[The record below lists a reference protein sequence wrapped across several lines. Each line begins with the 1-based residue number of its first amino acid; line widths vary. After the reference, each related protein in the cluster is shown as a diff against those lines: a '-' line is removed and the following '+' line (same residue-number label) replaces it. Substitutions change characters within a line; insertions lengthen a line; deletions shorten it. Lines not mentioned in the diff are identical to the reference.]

1 MPDQPAD
8 DLKKEGQQD
17 ALSSSPPEKA
27 MAAPN
32 EKTATFGDST
42 KEEVI
47 PPYAVSKQP
56 RKKFS
61 TVMVASSA
69 LILLLMAA
77 TLPAAII
84 LVQNQTRIT
93 PKAQE
98 EASIP
103 RPRPSQDKRTYRTPT
118 GEEQELDLIREIKP
132 QDLKTETVSAGV
144 EKITFTTQTA
154 VLASISYSPDRDWN
168 YLPLMLN
175 YDEWKDKYNFEN
187 LKNVPPINGK
197 TALNEHEL
205 VIEGL
210 TSGREYYFAIEIE
223 RPGENE
229 VYIFGAEQPGNNY
242 TFTVK

>member
-8 DLKKEGQQD
+8 DLKKEEQD
-17 ALSSSPPEKA
+17 VLASSLPEKVTA
-27 MAAPN
+27 NPIEETAA
-32 EKTATFGDST
+32 FGDSH

-47 PPYAVSKQP
+47 PPYAVSKKSG
-56 RKKFS
+56 KKL
-61 TVMVASSA
+61 SSPMIVSGA
-69 LILLLMAA
+69 LVLLLMAA

-84 LVQNQTRIT
+84 LVQNRTRIT

-98 EASIP
+98 GTSTP
-103 RPRPSQDKRTYRTPT
+103 RPQPSQDKRTYLTPT
-118 GEEQELDLIREIKP
+118 REEQASDLIQEIKP
-132 QDLKTETVSAGV
+132 QGLKTETISAGV
-144 EKITFTTQTA
+144 EKITFTTPMA
-154 VLASISYSPDRDWN
+154 VLASISYSPDQDWN
-168 YLPLMLN
+168 YLPLMLD
-175 YDEWKDKYNFEN
+175 YEAWKNNYNFEN
-187 LKNVPPINGK
+187 LKNITPVNGK

>member
-1 MPDQPAD
+1 MPDQPAN

-17 ALSSSPPEKA
+17 ALSSSPPEKV
-27 MAAPN
+27 
-32 EKTATFGDST
+32 TANPIEETAVLGDSH

-47 PPYAVSKQP
+47 PPYAVSKPP

-69 LILLLMAA
+69 LVLLLMAA

-84 LVQNQTRIT
+84 LVQNKTRIT

-98 EASIP
+98 ETSTP
-103 RPRPSQDKRTYRTPT
+103 RPRPSQDKRAYFTPT
-118 GEEQELDLIREIKP
+118 REEQELDLIREIKP
-132 QDLKTETVSAGV
+132 QDLKTETVSSGV

-154 VLASISYSPDRDWN
+154 VLASISYSPDQDWN

-175 YDEWKDKYNFEN
+175 YEAWKNNYNFEN
-187 LKNVPPINGK
+187 LKNITPVNGK
-197 TALNEHEL
+197 TAVNEHEF